1 MSSNMTGLKTMLHF
15 VVKVVSGGWPWKR
28 ARVCSVVCVKSITKQ
43 GKMRSMH
50 CNSEKH
56 KQSVR
61 KELLQWASW
70 LQEID
75 EKAEVAE
82 EVLVQAFYFTAKQE
96 ISNMKVLPMIESLT
110 RYGIQ
115 DMKYFTHRSER
126 CMQEIFLAIGQ
137 VL

>member
-1 MSSNMTGLKTMLHF
+1 
-15 VVKVVSGGWPWKR
+15 
-28 ARVCSVVCVKSITKQ
+28 
-43 GKMRSMH
+43 MH
-50 CNSEKH
+50 GNSEKH

-75 EKAEVAE
+75 EKAEVAD

-96 ISNMKVLPMIESLT
+96 ISNMKVLPLIESLT